1 MKDHPRRN
9 VAASVRQRLMN
20 LSRQSGED
28 FQFVLTKFG
37 LERLLY
43 RLAQTSHAEQFVLK
57 GAALFQLWTGL
68 PHRATRDIDLLGFG
82 SPSPDRLRQ
91 VFEDVCHLDVE
102 DDGVTFLCDGIQTEE
117 IKKGDEYQGIRIRID
132 ARLGTARIPLQVDV
146 GFGDAITP
154 GPLDATYPT
163 LLEFPP
169 PQVKVY
175 PRKTV
180 VAEKFQAMVTLGI
193 ANSRMKDFYDVW
205 TLACQFDFDGLP
217 LSAAIQATFARRMT
231 ALPKTTPLALTT
243 EFSTDHSKVLQWNA
257 FLRKGRLVESPPPFH
272 DIVALLDSFLM
283 PPTQALASNTNWQR
297 TWASQTWS

>member
-1 MKDHPRRN
+1 VKDHPRRN

-117 IKKGDEYQGIRIRID
+117 IKKGDEY
-132 ARLGTARIPLQVDV
+132 
-146 GFGDAITP
+146 
-154 GPLDATYPT
+154 
-163 LLEFPP
+163 
-169 PQVKVY
+169 
-175 PRKTV
+175 
-180 VAEKFQAMVTLGI
+180 
-193 ANSRMKDFYDVW
+193 
-205 TLACQFDFDGLP
+205 
-217 LSAAIQATFARRMT
+217 
-231 ALPKTTPLALTT
+231 
-243 EFSTDHSKVLQWNA
+243 
-257 FLRKGRLVESPPPFH
+257 
-272 DIVALLDSFLM
+272 
-283 PPTQALASNTNWQR
+283 
-297 TWASQTWS
+297 

>member
-1 MKDHPRRN
+1 
-9 VAASVRQRLMN
+9 
-20 LSRQSGED
+20 
-28 FQFVLTKFG
+28 
-37 LERLLY
+37 
-43 RLAQTSHAEQFVLK
+43 
-57 GAALFQLWTGL
+57 
-68 PHRATRDIDLLGFG
+68 LLGFG

-175 PRKTV
+175 PRETV
-180 VAEKFQAMVTLGI
+180 VAEKFQAMATLGI